1 MTFVLG
7 IWLLS
12 RGNLAWRVHQS
23 NIPVTKENV
32 IKNDE
37 VTRDYCHHLVPLPV
51 HQML

>member
-32 IKNDE
+32 IKIMMKSQE
-37 VTRDYCHHLVPLPV
+37 ITAIT
-51 HQML
+51 

>member
-32 IKNDE
+32 IKMMKSQE
-37 VTRDYCHHLVPLPV
+37 ITVVT
-51 HQML
+51 

>member
-7 IWLLS
+7 IWLFS

-32 IKNDE
+32 IKIMMKSQE
-37 VTRDYCHHLVPLPV
+37 ITAIT
-51 HQML
+51 